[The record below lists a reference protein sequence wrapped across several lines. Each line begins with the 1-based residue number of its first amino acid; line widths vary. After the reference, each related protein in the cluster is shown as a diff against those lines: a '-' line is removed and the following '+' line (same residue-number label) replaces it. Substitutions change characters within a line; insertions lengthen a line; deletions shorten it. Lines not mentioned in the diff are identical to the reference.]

1 MFLSNLKKW
10 EAEWGKELHPHKCSI
25 LTVNKSIK
33 TINHQYKLHGQVLQ
47 PVTHARYLGV
57 TIQSDTKWDRHIIKT
72 IINQYKFHGQ
82 VLQPVIHFKYL
93 GVTIQSDTKWDR
105 HIHNIVSKANKTLWF
120 PRHNLKIGMVQTK
133 ELAYTL
139 VGPTEVCRHRMGPHH
154 TVRYCQ
160 TGGSPTYSSTLYPQ
174 SPPQHFKCW

>member
-47 PVTHARYLGV
+47 PVTHAR
-57 TIQSDTKWDRHIIKT
+57 
-72 IINQYKFHGQ
+72 
-82 VLQPVIHFKYL
+82 YL